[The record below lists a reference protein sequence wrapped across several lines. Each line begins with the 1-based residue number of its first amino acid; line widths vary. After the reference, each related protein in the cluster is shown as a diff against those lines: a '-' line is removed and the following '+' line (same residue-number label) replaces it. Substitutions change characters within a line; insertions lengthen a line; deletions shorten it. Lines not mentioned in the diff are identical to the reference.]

1 MNPALLLTDLLEIER
16 AFKEHGAT
24 MFLLYGTAL
33 GLYRDGKFLPGDEDL
48 DIGSFDAD
56 KRDAIAKTLAEKGFQ
71 ISTSYTEEGGYHE
84 SEMIHAWHDTH
95 ADIFFFKESEEGWMA
110 KRAEHEEPFV
120 LLPPGTKREFEKV
133 SIAGY
138 EFNVLSPVED
148 YLSFCYDDWKDPS
161 KKDHGKL
168 YHDLKGTE
176 FYKEI
181 FHP

>member
-1 MNPALLLTDLLEIER
+1 MNPAFLLTDLLEVDR

-48 DIGSFDAD
+48 DIGSFDVD
-56 KRDAIAKTLAEKGFQ
+56 KRDVIAKTLEDRGFQ
-71 ISTSYTEEGGYHE
+71 VSISYTEERGYH
-84 SEMIHAWHDTH
+84 STEMIHAQHDTH
-95 ADIFFFKESEEGWMA
+95 VDIFFFKKTRNGWTA
-110 KRAEHEEPFV
+110 KRAGHEKPFV
-120 LLPPGTKREFEKV
+120 VLPPGQKKKFQTV
-133 SIAGY
+133 TMAGH
-138 EFNVLSPVED
+138 EFNALSPVEE
-148 YLSFCYDDWKDPS
+148 YLDFCYDDWKDPA

-181 FHP
+181 FHS